1 MTVLRLIRAGRSALE
16 AMFCQAVV
24 IVEVAG
30 RCKETA

>member
-1 MTVLRLIRAGRSALE
+1 MPVLRPIRAGGSALE

-30 RCKETA
+30 RRKETA